1 MTDTHGPTPGPIP
14 GPTPRRAPRPR
25 IGITVHAAE
34 QEAKEGHL
42 EVRFQLT
49 ARYAA
54 AVTGA
59 GGLPLMLPSH
69 PEAAAAPEDVLDAID
84 GLLLSGGG
92 SLPSTYFA
100 DHPEPSLR
108 QTNPPRYDVEVALVR
123 AALERGM
130 PMIGICRGM
139 QTMVEAV
146 GGELVR
152 DLRTLPGAHE
162 HYQTQQPPYPTHDL
176 RVATD
181 SRLAGW
187 IGTSCQVNSFH
198 RQVVRSVPEGWRVTA
213 WSDDDLPEA
222 VEHVD
227 AFAVGLQF
235 HPEWLAGVHPGFAT
249 LFRDFVSAAE
259 AYRLARRA
267 GLPG

>member
-1 MTDTHGPTPGPIP
+1 MTGDAFPERT
-14 GPTPRRAPRPR
+14 PRPR

-34 QEAKEGHL
+34 QQAKEGHL

-54 AVTGA
+54 AVLGA
-59 GGLPLMLPSH
+59 GGLPLMLPTH
-69 PEAAAAPEDVLDAID
+69 PEAAAPPGDALDAID

-92 SLPSTYFA
+92 SLPPAYFVE
-100 DHPEPSLR
+100 HPEPSLR
-108 QTNPPRYDVEVALVR
+108 QTNPPRYDVEVALVQ
-123 AALERGM
+123 AGLARGM
-130 PMIGICRGM
+130 PMVGICRGM

-152 DLRTLPGAHE
+152 DLRSLPGAHE
-162 HYQTQQPPYPTHDL
+162 HYQTEQPAFPTHDL
-176 RVATD
+176 RIAPD
-181 SRLAGW
+181 SHLAGW
-187 IGTSCQVNSFH
+187 IGASCRVNSFH

-222 VEHVD
+222 VERT
-227 AFAVGLQF
+227 AGFAVGLQF

-249 LFRDFVSAAE
+249 LFQDFVRAAE
-259 AYRLARRA
+259 TYRRGSKTVSLD
-267 GLPG
+267 